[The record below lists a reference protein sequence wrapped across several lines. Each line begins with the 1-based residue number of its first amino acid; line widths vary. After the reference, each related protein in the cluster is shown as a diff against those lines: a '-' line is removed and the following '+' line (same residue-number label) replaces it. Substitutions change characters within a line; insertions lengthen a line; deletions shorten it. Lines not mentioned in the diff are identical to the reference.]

1 MVKYCIDFRTI
12 IETRRNCVMDV
23 TYNIVDEYKRRVSQA
38 EKEYQYRAFEQ
49 PSRLSLAFKN
59 LLTLVAR
66 F

>member
-1 MVKYCIDFRTI
+1 
-12 IETRRNCVMDV
+12 MDV

-38 EKEYQYRAFEQ
+38 EKEYQHRAFEQ
-49 PSRLSLAFKN
+49 PIRLSLAFKN